1 MAYKSKKGNILVVD
15 DEAGIVEGLKA
26 LLSDDGFKV
35 DTAENGF
42 EALDKLQS
50 NDFDVVIADLKMP
63 KMDGLE
69 LLMETKNRGI
79 LAEIIMITGKGTID
93 TAVKAMK
100 LGAYDYLTKPVEPQ
114 RLRSIVPKA
123 MEHRRLLIS
132 HKALEKRV
140 ANLTHFEDLIG
151 ASKQMQEVFQLINA
165 VANSTANVMIT
176 GESGTGKEL
185 VARAIHKRSY
195 RAGGPM
201 IAVNCAAFP
210 RDLLESELFG
220 HEKGAFTGAID
231 EKPGCFELAHNGTI
245 FLDEVGDMAL
255 ETQAK
260 MLRVLE
266 EKSFRRLGGSKEIE
280 VDVRIISATNK
291 DLQNALETKELR
303 EDLHYRLCVVEI
315 HLPPLRDR
323 IDDLVLLMNEFKDYF
338 IGQNRKQISGFSS
351 EAMEMMARYTWP
363 GNVRELKNV
372 IERAVILC
380 QDNVI
385 EPRHLPEKLIT
396 KSTGGRELRLPFGT
410 TVENCERELIT
421 QTLTLMNNNKTK
433 AAKVLGISLKTLH
446 NKLNKYNKN

>member
-1 MAYKSKKGNILVVD
+1 
-15 DEAGIVEGLKA
+15 
-26 LLSDDGFKV
+26 
-35 DTAENGF
+35 
-42 EALDKLQS
+42 
-50 NDFDVVIADLKMP
+50 
-63 KMDGLE
+63 
-69 LLMETKNRGI
+69 
-79 LAEIIMITGKGTID
+79 
-93 TAVKAMK
+93 
-100 LGAYDYLTKPVEPQ
+100 
-114 RLRSIVPKA
+114 
-123 MEHRRLLIS
+123 
-132 HKALEKRV
+132 
-140 ANLTHFEDLIG
+140 
-151 ASKQMQEVFQLINA
+151 
-165 VANSTANVMIT
+165 
-176 GESGTGKEL
+176 
-185 VARAIHKRSY
+185 
-195 RAGGPM
+195 
-201 IAVNCAAFP
+201 
-210 RDLLESELFG
+210 
-220 HEKGAFTGAID
+220 
-231 EKPGCFELAHNGTI
+231 
-245 FLDEVGDMAL
+245 MAL

-338 IGQNRKQISGFSS
+338 IGQNRKQISGFSPK
-351 EAMEMMARYTWP
+351 AMEMMARYSWP